1 MRDLTAKRER
11 FMRDPLPTRLGGL
24 AANLAR
30 VESFSTHDALRD
42 AVGRLIQESSHFIE
56 WTVLD
61 ADQNVQV
68 ELAELQRQLTE
79 WQHALAEI
87 WPDQVKRLAIAHEAG
102 NWSQRV
108 LAASGLLE

>member
-1 MRDLTAKRER
+1 MRDLAAKRER
-11 FMRDPLPTRLGGL
+11 FMRDPLPIRLGGL

-30 VESFSTHDALRD
+30 VESFSTHEALRD

-61 ADQNVQV
+61 ADQNVRV

-79 WQHALAEI
+79 WQHSLADI
-87 WPDQVKRLAIAHEAG
+87 WPDTARRASVAYEAR

-108 LAASGLLE
+108 LAASGILE

>member
-11 FMRDPLPTRLGGL
+11 FMRDPLPVRLGGL

-42 AVGRLIQESSHFIE
+42 AVGRLMLESSHFIE
-56 WTVLD
+56 WTAAEGNLKVK
-61 ADQNVQV
+61 A
-68 ELAELQRQLTE
+68 ELAELQQQLSE
-79 WQHALAEI
+79 WQDTLADV
-87 WPDQVKRLAIAHEAG
+87 WADAAKRASIAHEAG
-102 NWSQRV
+102 QWSQRV

>member
-1 MRDLTAKRER
+1 MRDLAAKRER
-11 FMRDPLPTRLGGL
+11 FMRDPVPIRLGGL

-42 AVGRLIQESSHFIE
+42 AVGRLLLESSHFIE
-56 WTVLD
+56 WTAAE
-61 ADQNVQV
+61 ADLNVKA

-79 WQHALAEI
+79 WQDALADI
-87 WPDQVKRLAIAHEAG
+87 WPDPAGRASVAHEAG